1 MRFMQVIEAG
11 DVHDARTAYL
21 QLLNKRGVDLVP
33 SMAIYVETVHRHRQ
47 VTGSWLCYVAQA
59 VPMAA

>member
-1 MRFMQVIEAG
+1 MRFMQVIEAR
-11 DVHDARTAYL
+11 DVHDARDAYL
-21 QLLNKRGVDLVP
+21 KVLNKRGVDLVP
-33 SMAIYVETVHRHRQ
+33 SMAVYVETVHRHRQ